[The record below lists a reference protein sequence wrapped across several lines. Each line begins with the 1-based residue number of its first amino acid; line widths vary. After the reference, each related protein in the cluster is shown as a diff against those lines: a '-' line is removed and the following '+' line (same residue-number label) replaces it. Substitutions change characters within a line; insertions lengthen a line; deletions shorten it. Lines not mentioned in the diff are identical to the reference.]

1 MRQLLVGA
9 LVGYLAAFITMA
21 SPRLWQLARWAPAA
35 ALLGQ
40 SSTALSLGGDKRVP
54 LASSVRGRNTP
65 TTVLVHGLDSSKQTW
80 HAVLPKLHEAGLP
93 ALALDQ
99 RGHGESPLGDPE
111 TFSTEALA
119 RDVIHAV
126 EVQHGVQRPW
136 ILVGHSM
143 GGRVAMAVAAISARE
158 APDRLAA
165 VVVEDMDCRNRE
177 KWGPQPQ
184 ESEEIEEFDR
194 EFASESDAVAALEKH
209 YEADRVQG
217 WLGSRVRPIAGGGY
231 WSDVNP
237 QAQQLARANVLAC
250 DAASSNWDAL
260 ASHKELPFPVH
271 LWIGGP
277 TAFGGT
283 VVDWDGRDGIRDMQ
297 KRLPAVHVRAEL
309 LHQRPCVLQLV
320 ERRRIAQRRHPA
332 PRARSDEALEA
343 AQHHQLVHVSPRD
356 VGHADQRLGLQHARR
371 GHQQGPR
378 AHVRPRRQRADVLL
392 VAAHHEALLE
402 PVGERLLHRRRRV
415 HVLDP
420 DSRHPLPSRHRAL
433 MVGCCCPP
441 ADSSPG

>member
-9 LVGYLAAFITMA
+9 LVGYLISLITMA

-35 ALLGQ
+35 ALLGAQ
-40 SSTALSLGGDKRVP
+40 PSTALSLGGDKRVP
-54 LASSVRGRNTP
+54 LASSVRGKNTP

-143 GGRVAMAVAAISARE
+143 GGRVAMAVAAISAKE

-177 KWGPQPQ
+177 KWGRRPQ
-184 ESEEIEEFDR
+184 ETEEIEEFDR
-194 EFASESDAVAALEKH
+194 EFASEEAAVAALEQH

-260 ASHKELPFPVH
+260 ASHKALPFPVH
-271 LWIGGP
+271 LWVAGP

-283 VVDWDGRDGIRDMQ
+283 VTDWDGPDGIRDMQ
-297 KRLPAVHVRAEL
+297 KRLPSVNVREF
-309 LHQRPCVLQLV
+309 V
-320 ERRRIAQRRHPA
+320 EG
-332 PRARSDEALEA
+332 
-343 AQHHQLVHVSPRD
+343 
-356 VGHADQRLGLQHARR
+356 GHSIHNTATGKFM
-371 GHQQGPR
+371 
-378 AHVRPRRQRADVLL
+378 
-392 VAAHHEALLE
+392 EALLA
-402 PVGERLLHRRRRV
+402 VIDDAAKAANERPWPAAARSSWNPFRRWR
-415 HVLDP
+415 
-420 DSRHPLPSRHRAL
+420 S
-433 MVGCCCPP
+433 
-441 ADSSPG
+441 